1 MNDIQKYK
9 PFELEETL
17 QLITTEN
24 DLLKLIITNEHCEA
38 EIYLHGGHLTHYQPK
53 GEAAIIFDAKESK
66 ITPPKSVHAGIP
78 ICWPW
83 FGPHPSDANKPQH
96 GFARDSVWE
105 IKSTKRLSSQETEV
119 ILTLQES
126 AHSRTLFD
134 FSFTLEL
141 TFRLGSSCS
150 VSLKTINTDKK
161 SFTITQAL
169 HSYFA
174 ISDLSNIE
182 IEGVR
187 ETPFIDYTDEKKE
200 KRESLALRIDRETN
214 RVYIPTTKSC
224 IIHDSGL
231 QRKITVAKQGSNST
245 TIWNP
250 WRDSKIHDLP
260 DESYR
265 RFVCIESTNAL
276 EDKVTLAPDETHT
289 ITQIITL

>member
-1 MNDIQKYK
+1 MNDIQEYK
-9 PFELEETL
+9 PFELKETL
-17 QLITTEN
+17 QIITTEN
-24 DLLKLIITNEHCEA
+24 NLLKLIITNDYCEA

-53 GEAAIIFDAKESK
+53 GEAALIFDAKKSK
-66 ITPPKSVHAGIP
+66 VTPPKSVHAGIP

-83 FGPHPSDANKPQH
+83 FGPHPSDENKPQH

-105 IKSTKRLSSQETEV
+105 IESTKILSSQETEI

-126 AHSRTLFD
+126 AYSRTLFD

-150 VSLKTINTDKK
+150 VSLKTVNTDQK
-161 SFTITQAL
+161 SFIITQAL

-182 IEGVR
+182 IEGIR
-187 ETPFIDYTDEKKE
+187 DTPFIDYTDEKKE
-200 KRESLALRIDRETN
+200 KVEKSVLTIAKETN
-214 RVYIPTTKSC
+214 RVYLPSSEPC

-231 QRKITVAKQGSNST
+231 KREIVISKEGSNST

-250 WRDSKIHDLP
+250 WRESRIHDLP
-260 DESYR
+260 DNSYR

-276 EDKVTLAPDETHT
+276 EDKIKLAPNTAHT
-289 ITQIITL
+289 ITQIITV